1 MGKIYTALG
10 LMSGTSMDGV
20 DASIIQSSG
29 EDQYEELFSRY
40 FEYNSDIY
48 RNLLYLRDKI
58 TSNRKPNYN
67 NALLE
72 GLSKEFNDIEKKITL
87 FHADVVNKVL
97 KEAGLSVDLIGFH
110 GQTIFHN
117 PSENNPQKNKSI
129 QLGDGK
135 LLSKLTNKTVIY
147 NFRENDLKNGGA
159 GAPLT
164 PIFHLLLTKK
174 KFRQNE
180 LPVLI
185 LNIGGIANVTGIN
198 HYDDSKNDQLFASDV
213 GPGNCLIDKWIRE
226 KSKKNYDENGTLA
239 KSGKINKAI
248 LDKALSNWVGNIDS
262 TDGRKLISH
271 DIGDYDYSFAN
282 KLSLEDGAATITEY
296 SSEIYS
302 HFINKLLVDVNPNA
316 VIVCGGGR
324 KNKFLLKRIS
334 KKSKYSIQPIESFGI
349 DGDFIESQAFGYL
362 AVRSYLKLPISFPET
377 TGCLRPCTGGA
388 IVEAK

>member
-1 MGKIYTALG
+1 
-10 LMSGTSMDGV
+10 MSGTSMDGV
-20 DASIIQSSG
+20 DASIIQSNG
-29 EDQYEELFSRY
+29 EEQYDELFSRY
-40 FEYNSDIY
+40 FKYNSDIY
-48 RNLLYLRDKI
+48 QNLLNLRDKI
-58 TSNRKPNYN
+58 TKNRKPNYN

-72 GLSKEFNDIEKKITL
+72 SLSKEFKDIEKKITL
-87 FHADVVNKVL
+87 FHADVVSKIL
-97 KEAGLSVDLIGFH
+97 KEVGLSVDLIGFH

-117 PSENNPQKNKSI
+117 PSENNPQENKSI

-147 NFRENDLKNGGA
+147 NFRENDLKHGGG

-164 PIFHLLLTKK
+164 PIFHLLLAKK
-174 KFRQNE
+174 KLRQNE

-198 HYDDSKNDQLFASDV
+198 HYDNSKNDQLFALDI
-213 GPGNCLIDKWIRE
+213 GPGNCLIDKWIRK
-226 KSKKNYDENGTLA
+226 KSKKNYDENGTIA
-239 KSGKINKAI
+239 KSGKINKVI
-248 LDKALSNWVGNIDS
+248 LDKALSNWVS
-262 TDGRKLISH
+262 YLDGAFDRNLISH

-302 HFINKLLVDVNPNA
+302 HFIKKLLVDVNPNA

-324 KNKFLLKRIS
+324 KNKFLM
-334 KKSKYSIQPIESFGI
+334 ESFENKIDCPLIKIDDFNI

-362 AVRSYLKLPISFPET
+362 SIRSYLKLPISFPKT
-377 TGCLRPCTGGA
+377 TGCDKPCTGGV
-388 IVEAK
+388 IVKNY

>member
-1 MGKIYTALG
+1 MEKIYTALG

-20 DASIIQSSG
+20 DASIIQSNG
-29 EDQYEELFSRY
+29 EEQYDELFNRY

-48 RNLLYLRDKI
+48 RNLLNLRDKI

-72 GLSKEFNDIEKKITL
+72 SLSKEFKDIEKKITL
-87 FHADVVNKVL
+87 FHADVVSKIL
-97 KEAGLSVDLIGFH
+97 KEVGLSVDLIGFH

-117 PSENNPQKNKSI
+117 PSENNPQENKSI

-147 NFRENDLKNGGA
+147 NFRENDLKHGGG

-164 PIFHLLLTKK
+164 PIFHLLLAKK
-174 KFRQNE
+174 KLRQNE

-198 HYDDSKNDQLFASDV
+198 HYDNSKNDQLFALDI
-213 GPGNCLIDKWIRE
+213 GPGNCLIDKWIRK
-226 KSKKNYDENGTLA
+226 KSKKNYDENGTIA
-239 KSGKINKAI
+239 KSGKINKVI
-248 LDKALSNWVGNIDS
+248 LDKALSNWVS
-262 TDGRKLISH
+262 YLDGAFDRNLISH

-302 HFINKLLVDVNPNA
+302 HFIKKLLVDVNPNA

-324 KNKFLLKRIS
+324 KNKFLM
-334 KKSKYSIQPIESFGI
+334 ESFENKIDCPLIKIDDFNI

-362 AVRSYLKLPISFPET
+362 SIRSYLKLPISFPKT
-377 TGCLRPCTGGA
+377 TGCDKPCTGGV
-388 IVEAK
+388 IVKNY

>member
-1 MGKIYTALG
+1 MEKIYTALG

-20 DASIIQSSG
+20 DASIIQSNG
-29 EDQYEELFSRY
+29 EEQYDELFSKY
-40 FEYNSDIY
+40 FKYNSDIY
-48 RNLLYLRDKI
+48 QNLLNLRDKI
-58 TSNRKPNYN
+58 TKNRKPNYN

-72 GLSKEFNDIEKKITL
+72 SLSKEFKDIEKKITL
-87 FHADVVNKVL
+87 FHADVVSKIL
-97 KEAGLSVDLIGFH
+97 KEVGLSVDLIGFH

-117 PSENNPQKNKSI
+117 PSENNPQENKSI

-147 NFRENDLKNGGA
+147 NFRENDLKHGGA

-164 PIFHLLLTKK
+164 PIFHLLLAKK
-174 KFRQNE
+174 KLRQNE

-185 LNIGGIANVTGIN
+185 LNIGGIANATGIN
-198 HYDDSKNDQLFASDV
+198 HYDHSKNDQLFALDI
-213 GPGNCLIDKWIRE
+213 GPGNCLIDKWIRK
-226 KSKKNYDENGTLA
+226 KSKKNYDENGTIA
-239 KSGKINKAI
+239 KSGKINKVI
-248 LDKALSNWVGNIDS
+248 LDKALSNWVS
-262 TDGRKLISH
+262 YLDGAFDRNLISH

-302 HFINKLLVDVNPNA
+302 HFIKKLLVDVNPNA

-324 KNKFLLKRIS
+324 KNKFLM
-334 KKSKYSIQPIESFGI
+334 ESFENKIDCPLIKIDDFNI

-362 AVRSYLKLPISFPET
+362 SIRSYLKLPISFPKT
-377 TGCLRPCTGGA
+377 TGCDKPCTGGV
-388 IVEAK
+388 IVKNY